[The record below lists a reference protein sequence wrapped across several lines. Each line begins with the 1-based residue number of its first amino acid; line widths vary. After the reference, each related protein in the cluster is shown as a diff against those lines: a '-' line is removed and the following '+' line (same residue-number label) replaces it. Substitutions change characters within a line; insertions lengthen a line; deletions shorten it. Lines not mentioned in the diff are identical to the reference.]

1 MYWRAE
7 RDWSSLVTMS
17 TDARQLDRIVR
28 TRAFDWLEQQTRLHG
43 DVLPRTLLLQGFEFQ
58 GRRVPLISAAQGI
71 FKPAVMPRWP
81 LSILS
86 SPEGPY
92 DDGFLDEHHLMYRY
106 RGTDPHHRDNIGL
119 REAMEL
125 RLPLLYLFRIA
136 AGRYLTVWP
145 VFIVTDNPGQLS
157 FTVVADYR
165 DTIADRLEKQ
175 LEHEPQMIETDIRR
189 RYLTAAVRQRVHQ
202 SAFRERV
209 LEAYRDQCAMCR
221 LRHRELLDASHII
234 PDRDEAGVAEVS
246 NGLALCKIHHAA
258 FDSRFVGV
266 RPDYRIEVRADLLD
280 EQDGP
285 MLRHGLQGLH
295 GKSLQL
301 PQKKRDHP
309 NPEAL
314 ERRYEEF
321 LDY

>member
-1 MYWRAE
+1 M
-7 RDWSSLVTMS
+7 D
-17 TDARQLDRIVR
+17 TDAQRLDTVVR
-28 TRAFDWLEQQTRLHG
+28 ARAFDWVEQQTRRHG
-43 DVLPRTLLLQGFEFQ
+43 DVLPRKLLLQGFEFQ
-58 GRRVPLISAAQGI
+58 GRRVPLISAQQGI

-86 SPEGPY
+86 SPDGPY
-92 DDGFLDEHHLMYRY
+92 DDGFLDEHHLLYRY
-106 RGTDPHHRDNIGL
+106 RGTDPQHRDNVGL

-136 AGRYLTVWP
+136 PGRYLSIWP
-145 VFIVTDNPGQLS
+145 VFVIGDNPGELS

-175 LEHEPQMIETDIRR
+175 LELEPDTTETEIRR
-189 RYLTAAVRQRVHQ
+189 RYLTSAVRRRVHQ

-209 LEAYRDQCAMCR
+209 LEAYQEQCAMCR

-234 PDRDEAGVAEVS
+234 PDREESGVPEVS

-266 RPDYRIEVRADLLD
+266 RPDYRIEVRADILE

-295 GKSLQL
+295 GASLQL
-301 PQKKRDHP
+301 PRKKRDHP
-309 NPEAL
+309 NSEAL
-314 ERRYEEF
+314 ERRYSEF
-321 LDY
+321 LDT